1 MSYGPKASILGPYLL
16 GKLMVKRGLRLATI
30 VTAHFVLFAQV
41 ASAET
46 RLSFSSGVDYSSGD
60 YGDTMDTE
68 VVAVPLSAR
77 LATDNWSF
85 RVSLPYLSITGPAD
99 VADTL
104 DGGGDAGDGA
114 GADGTIARTGTERG
128 FGDTSISAT
137 RSFRRLGGRD
147 SNAYFDLTARVRL
160 STGDESKGLGVGTT
174 DYILN
179 GELGSSGDV
188 GGGYVSAGYRS
199 LGDRKGV
206 NRQDGWQAGVGG
218 WLRAGDK
225 TRVGA
230 FYSWRDASLD
240 GNEDPS
246 EVGAYVSYRMS
257 EALRVSV
264 NAAAGLSEASPDYSA
279 GVRFTWRS
287 DPIHR

>member
-1 MSYGPKASILGPYLL
+1 MIR
-16 GKLMVKRGLRLATI
+16 RGLGLAAI
-30 VTAHFVLFAQV
+30 AAAHFILLAQV
-41 ASAET
+41 AKAET
-46 RLSFSSGVDYSSGD
+46 RVSFSSGVDYSSGD
-60 YGDTMDTE
+60 YGETADTE
-68 VVAVPLSAR
+68 VVSIPLAAR
-77 LATDNWSF
+77 LTTGNWSF
-85 RVSLPYLSITGPAD
+85 RLSVPYLYITGPAD

-104 DGGGDAGDGA
+104 DGGGDVGDGA

-128 FGDTSISAT
+128 FGDTSLSAT
-137 RSFRRLGGRD
+137 RSFRHLGGRG
-147 SNAYFDLTARVRL
+147 SNAYFDLTGRVRV

-179 GELGSSGDV
+179 GELGNSGDA

-206 NRQDGWQAGVGG
+206 NRQDGWQTSAGG

-225 TRVGA
+225 TRIGA

-240 GNEDPS
+240 GNDDPS
-246 EVGAYVSYRMS
+246 ELGAYVSYRMS
-257 EALRVSV
+257 DALRVSV

-287 DPIHR
+287 DPIQR

>member
-1 MSYGPKASILGPYLL
+1 MARRRLG
-16 GKLMVKRGLRLATI
+16 LATI
-30 VTAHFVLFAQV
+30 VAAQFVLLAQV

-60 YGDTMDTE
+60 YGDTTDTE
-68 VVAVPLSAR
+68 VVSVPLSAR

-85 RVSLPYLSITGPAD
+85 RVSIPYLSITGPAD
-99 VADTL
+99 VADTV
-104 DGGGDAGDGA
+104 DGGGDGGDGT

-128 FGDTSISAT
+128 FGDTTISAT

-147 SNAYFDLTARVRL
+147 SNAYFDLTGRLRV

-179 GELGSSGDV
+179 GELGTSGDA
-188 GGGYVSAGYRS
+188 GGGYFSAGYRS

-230 FYSWRDASLD
+230 FYSWRDASIE
-240 GNEDPS
+240 GNQDPS
-246 EVGAYVSYRMS
+246 ELGAYVTYRMS
-257 EALRVSV
+257 DALRVSV
-264 NAAAGLSEASPDYSA
+264 NAGAGLSEASPDYSA

-287 DPIHR
+287 APIRR